1 MPLRRPATRP
11 AVAPELGL
19 HGAGMISAVHAMA
32 AAALGVRIGPVAS
45 RTDRRARDRAS
56 RLGGRPVRYEDLPA
70 GADLVVVATPPGDHA
85 AAALR
90 LMAAGAAVLVEK
102 PLCTTAAQAD
112 ALVAATDAGGRLVYA
127 ENLAFAPAVEAF
139 LATCG
144 RAGPLHHLEARAL
157 QGRPTWGEFLTEGWG
172 GGALF
177 DLGAHPIA
185 LVLLAAGAA
194 RPVAVQGVLRGGP
207 TTDEHGTAR
216 IRFDD
221 GLVATVVASW
231 LDGPAPLWDVEAAGA
246 GAVARLELLPAASL
260 ELDGRPVALPPST
273 TTPAVVE
280 ELGYLGQ
287 LRHAVAV
294 ATGAPARIGAAFGRA
309 VLDVTLGAYASA
321 GRGGEWVPLPW
332 DGPRDRTP
340 LQLWRA

>member
-1 MPLRRPATRP
+1 
-11 AVAPELGL
+11 
-19 HGAGMISAVHAMA
+19 
-32 AAALGVRIGPVAS
+32 
-45 RTDRRARDRAS
+45 
-56 RLGGRPVRYEDLPA
+56 
-70 GADLVVVATPPGDHA
+70 VATPPGDHA

-90 LMAAGAAVLVEK
+90 LLAAGTTVLVEK
-102 PLCTTAAQAD
+102 PLCTTAADAD
-112 ALVAATDAGGRLVYA
+112 ALVAATAVGGRLVYA

-139 LATCG
+139 LAACR

-157 QGRPTWGEFLTEGWG
+157 QARPGWGEFLTEGWG

-185 LVLLAAGAA
+185 LVLLAAGPA

-231 LDGPAPLWDVEAAGA
+231 LDGPAPLWDVEAAGS
-246 GAVARLELLPAASL
+246 GAVTRLELLPATSL
-260 ELDGRPVALPPST
+260 ELDGRPVALAPST
-273 TTPAVVE
+273 SAPAIVE

-294 ATGAPARIGAAFGRA
+294 AAGAEPRIDAVFGRA
-309 VLDVTLGAYASA
+309 VLEVTLGAYASA
-321 GRGGEWVPLPW
+321 GRGGAWVPLPW
-332 DGPRDRTP
+332 AGPRDRTP
-340 LQLWRA
+340 LELWRA